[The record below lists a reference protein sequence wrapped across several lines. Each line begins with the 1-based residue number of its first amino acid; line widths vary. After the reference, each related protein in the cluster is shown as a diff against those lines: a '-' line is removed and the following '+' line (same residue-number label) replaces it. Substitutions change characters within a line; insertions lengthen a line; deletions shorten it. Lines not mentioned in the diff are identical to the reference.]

1 MVSVD
6 GKLIQW
12 GLGAYFCAKDF
23 FIHENNWILRK
34 PSCIVSW
41 FETVN
46 WCVKPSPS
54 LPPLLGPVR
63 LCSANYGVYSSLQWA
78 REPTWLPNHR
88 GRGTNPLSE
97 ASPDWHCPCRSPK
110 WPPRP
115 EESYI
120 YILRRWKNSPL
131 FRQLCEISF
140 QVASSRPEKGELIFT
155 VTAFS
160 STFSLPSYIPK
171 ISFREKKV
179 EQTLE
184 VHKVMR

>member
-23 FIHENNWILRK
+23 FIHENNWILK
-34 PSCIVSW
+34 NHHVLYLDLKLSTDVW
-41 FETVN
+41 
-46 WCVKPSPS
+46 SP
-54 LPPLLGPVR
+54 LPPCPLSSA
-63 LCSANYGVYSSLQWA
+63 LCVFAQPIMESPHCSEP
-78 REPTWLPNHR
+78 REPRWLPNHR
-88 GRGTNPLSE
+88 GRGTNPLAWE

-110 WPPRP
+110 WPQDQ

-140 QVASSRPEKGELIFT
+140 QVASSRNEKRRAYFYSDCIFQ
-155 VTAFS
+155 A
-160 STFSLPSYIPK
+160 FSLPSYIPK
-171 ISFREKKV
+171 ISFREKRPDKRTGSS
-179 EQTLE
+179 Q
-184 VHKVMR
+184 VMR